1 MSDGHGDDKGTGGDN
16 GAGYDKGTRT
26 SFQDG
31 KEREEGV
38 RRYYEFRDLVG
49 QVRNLREIYAEFKAA
64 GDEIE
69 QKRVAGLL
77 KPKVEQYLAANFPV
91 EDLVERCQQ
100 LLPELN
106 ALVLAPPAPTV
117 ITPPS
122 VPSPAPGAR
131 PAIVRAPALRTSPEP
146 SVPPQP
152 DRVLLNP
159 DSYLRLENIVCVDAD
174 GNEFERYGE
183 LYVRKDIF
191 RNQPGQTQK
200 SFASYKAVVHCEQ
213 NGLFLPSFALSCN
226 ILQAL
231 YQRRSDTEIKT
242 VLDQYK
248 DKGNDIG
255 YHAQNSLVDFARQQV
270 IHYPTAADFDETGA
284 VNASRQRKTA
294 AFDSSALQNEL
305 LKDALRKAAPVRY
318 VKQLTGLR
326 EPQILVEMGQY
337 FGKPAKLWFA
347 WKGLKGVGFTGKRAA
362 WLGCGSAG
370 TGLNAYDNLEGN
382 GAARGVSLVAPQG
395 AT

>member
-1 MSDGHGDDKGTGGDN
+1 MSDGNRDGNGTGDDN
-16 GAGYDKGTRT
+16 GTRT
-26 SFQDG
+26 STPFQ
-31 KEREEGV
+31 EEEAREEGIQ
-38 RRYYEFRDLVG
+38 RYYKNRDLADR
-49 QVRNLREIYAEFKAA
+49 VRNTMGIYEQFKDN
-64 GDEIE
+64 GDKVQQE
-69 QKRVAGLL
+69 RVAGLL
-77 KPKVEQYLAANFPV
+77 LPKVQEYLAAKFPV
-91 EDLVERCQQ
+91 EDLVERCQG
-100 LLPELN
+100 LLPELT
-106 ALVLAPPAPTV
+106 ALVPAPPAPTV
-117 ITPPS
+117 ITPSP

-270 IHYPTAADFDETGA
+270 IHYPTAADFDETAA

-305 LKDALRKAAPVRY
+305 LESALRKAAPARY

-326 EPQILVEMGQY
+326 DPQILVEMGQY
-337 FGKPAKLWFA
+337 FGRPAKLWFA
-347 WKGLKGVGFTGKRAA
+347 WMELNSARFTEKRAA
-362 WLGCGSAG
+362 WLGCSSSY
-370 TGLNAYDNLEGN
+370 LNLDAYLNLDHY
-382 GAARGVSLVAPQG
+382 GAARGVSLEAPVGG